1 MNENIQ
7 VTDPQRKDWLINQLF
22 LSMGFFDLDTRRP
35 FRMLGEFQYESGIN
49 GCGSEEIG
57 CALSAYYTPDEEY
70 YIGEHKVS
78 ISYDITNEEVIM
90 EEAEFYPYI
99 EKYSMEYVE
108 RNPDQKEEVME
119 CLKNIRK
126 RFKLE

>member
-7 VTDPQRKDWLINQLF
+7 VKDTERKEWIIHQLF
-22 LSMGFFDLDTRRP
+22 LSMGFFDTNTREP
-35 FRMLGEFQYESGIN
+35 FRMLSEFQYESGDNI
-49 GCGSEEIG
+49 CGSEVIG
-57 CALSAYYTPDEEY
+57 CALSAYYTTDDEY
-70 YIGEHKVS
+70 YIGENNVS

-90 EEAEFYPYI
+90 KESEFYPYI
-99 EKYSMEYVE
+99 EKYSMEYVT